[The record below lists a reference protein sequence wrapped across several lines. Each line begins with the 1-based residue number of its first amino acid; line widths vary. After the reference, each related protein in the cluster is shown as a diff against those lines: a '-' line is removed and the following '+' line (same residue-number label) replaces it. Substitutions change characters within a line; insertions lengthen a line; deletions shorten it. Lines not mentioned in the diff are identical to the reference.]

1 MKRSFN
7 LSRVIPALLS
17 VIFLFFAVRAN
28 AEPSYKEA
36 TESALESIRKLVLT
50 DPDDTIVSCDF
61 SRDVSF
67 AGVVTRSG
75 SKPGLTFYVLENEN
89 NENNTGWKVQ
99 AFNHDTMLREY
110 NPDVL
115 PQVAINKYDSDIPM
129 DYDIYI
135 EYDSHELA
143 GWEEVIT
150 IRKEQDKWNVSKYYF
165 HDFDK
170 CSYSPFYFYII
181 NDPIDPVYNCLANLS
196 YCFKNCYMDISID
209 SFDRT
214 RLREEIE
221 AMFDANA
228 ISNWIERNGDI
239 ENYSNYYN
247 WVQNH

>member
-1 MKRSFN
+1 MKYSAN
-7 LSRVIPALLS
+7 TSRIILVLLS
-17 VIFLFFAVRAN
+17 VILLLFSVHTI
-28 AEPSYKEA
+28 AESSYNEA
-36 TESALESIRKLVLT
+36 TESALEIIRKLVLT

-67 AGVVTRSG
+67 AGVIIRSG
-75 SKPGLTFYVLENEN
+75 NEPSLSFYVLENES
-89 NENNTGWKVQ
+89 NTGWKIQ

-110 NPDVL
+110 DPDVL
-115 PQVAINKYDSDIPM
+115 PRIAISKYDSDIPM
-129 DYDIYI
+129 DYEIYI

-150 IRKEQDKWNVSKYYF
+150 ICKEQDKWNVAKYYF

-181 NDPIDPVYNCLANLS
+181 SDPIDPAYNCLANLS

-214 RLREEIE
+214 QLRKEIE
-221 AMFDANA
+221 AMFDADVIDA
-228 ISNWIERNGDI
+228 WEQRNPDI
-239 ENYSNYYN
+239 ENYSNYYE
-247 WVQNH
+247 WVQGH

>member
-1 MKRSFN
+1 MMKYSAN
-7 LSRVIPALLS
+7 TSRIILVLLS
-17 VIFLFFAVRAN
+17 VILSLFSVHAI
-28 AEPSYKEA
+28 AESSYKEA

-67 AGVVTRSG
+67 AGVIIRSG
-75 SKPGLTFYVLENEN
+75 SEPGLSFYVLENES
-89 NENNTGWKVQ
+89 NTCWKIQ

-110 NPDVL
+110 DPDVL
-115 PQVAINKYDSDIPM
+115 PQIAISKYDSDIPM
-129 DYDIYI
+129 DYEIYI

-150 IRKEQDKWNVSKYYF
+150 ICKEHGKWNVSKYYF

-181 NDPIDPVYNCLANLS
+181 NDPIDPAYNCLANLS

-214 RLREEIE
+214 RLRKEIE
-221 AMFDANA
+221 SMFDADVIDA
-228 ISNWIERNGDI
+228 WEQRNPDI
-239 ENYSNYYN
+239 ENYSNYYE
-247 WVQNH
+247 WVQGH